1 MISIASHWLQEPE
14 RRLRI
19 IGRHIGN
26 VDMLVALHMRYIGI
40 LNVQTVDVVEH
51 GHGIVNGTAYQMRK
65 PLNNIK
71 KTTIAVTI
79 HAVEFAG
86 EKGT

>member
-1 MISIASHWLQEPE
+1 MISIASNWLQEPE

-26 VDMLVALHMRYIGI
+26 VDMLVALHMRYIRI

-51 GHGIVNGTAYQMRK
+51 GHRYSLPNAET
-65 PLNNIK
+65 LNNIK

-86 EKGT
+86 KRVT